1 VEAVDAVDAV
11 DAVEAP
17 WKQLWKQ
24 ADVLFGPWPI
34 GDYPAQ
40 PKAGPLFTQA
50 EVEGRAR
57 QFS

>member
-1 VEAVDAVDAV
+1 MDAV